1 MPEDL
6 LVKPPI
12 FTTKSLIATT
22 FISIVYLLLS
32 YLLVGFKSDQLVL
45 LFIFNGCY
53 YASWVTRKFIIG
65 FSIFI
70 IYWILFDYMKAFP
83 NYRYQTVSIEEL
95 YNLEKSLFGIMLA
108 GKEVTPNEYW
118 LVNSNTIT
126 DVCSGFFYL
135 LWIPVPLAFA
145 AFLYFKNR
153 RQFLYFSFTF
163 FLVNLLG
170 FIVYYAYPAAPPWYV
185 QLNGFNFI
193 AETKGNTGGLIRFDE
208 FFNLPIFQSIYS
220 KSSNVFAAMPSLHS
234 SYPVIVLYYGLKNKL
249 GLINVFF
256 AVVMLGIWFTAIYT
270 SHHYMLDVLAGI
282 TFALIGI
289 QLFIWIAK
297 RKSVKNLIDKMT
309 IAIT

>member
-6 LVKPPI
+6 LVKPVF
-12 FTTKSLIATT
+12 FTTRSLISTT

-45 LFIFNGCY
+45 LFIFNVCY
-53 YASWVTRKFIIG
+53 YASWLTRKFILG

-83 NYRYQTVSIEEL
+83 NYLYQSVSIEEL
-95 YNLEKSLFGIMLA
+95 YTLEKRLFGIMLA

-118 LVNSNTIT
+118 LANSNTIT

-145 AFLYFKNR
+145 AFLYFKNPM
-153 RQFLYFSFTF
+153 QFLYFSFTF

-170 FIVYYAYPAAPPWYV
+170 FVVYYVYPAAPPWYV
-185 QLNGFNFI
+185 QQHGFNFI
-193 AETKGNTGGLIRFDE
+193 ADTKGNTGGLARFDE
-208 FFNLPIFQSIYS
+208 YFNLPVFQSIYN

-234 SYPVIVLYYGLKNKL
+234 SYPVIVLYYGIKNKL
-249 GLINVFF
+249 GLINIFF
-256 AVVMLGIWFTAIYT
+256 SIVMMGIWFTAIYT

-282 TFALIGI
+282 TCALLGI
-289 QLFIWIAK
+289 LLFKWLAANKGIK
-297 RKSVKNLIDKMT
+297 KLIYKMAN
-309 IAIT
+309 AIT

>member
-1 MPEDL
+1 MPEDHL
-6 LVKPPI
+6 IKLPL
-12 FTTKSLIATT
+12 FTTKNVIATS

-45 LFIFNGCY
+45 LFIFNVCY
-53 YASWVTRKFIIG
+53 YASQLTRKFILG

-70 IYWILFDYMKAFP
+70 VYWVLFDYMKAFP
-83 NYRYQTVSIEEL
+83 NYLYHSVSIEEL
-95 YNLEKSLFGIMLA
+95 YTLEKRFFGIMLA
-108 GKEVTPNEYW
+108 GKKVTPNEYW
-118 LVNSNTIT
+118 LANSNTII
-126 DVCSGFFYL
+126 DVCSGIFYL
-135 LWIPVPLAFA
+135 MWIPVPLAFA

-170 FIVYYAYPAAPPWYV
+170 FVAYYAYPAAPPWYV
-185 QLNGFNFI
+185 QLHGFNFFP
-193 AETKGNTGGLIRFDE
+193 ATKGNTGGLVRFDE

-234 SYPVIVLYYGLKNKL
+234 SYPVIVLYYGIKNKL
-249 GLINVFF
+249 GLVNVFF

-282 TFALIGI
+282 LCALIGI
-289 QLFIWIAK
+289 QLFHWIAK
-297 RKSVKNLIDKMT
+297 QRFIKSLIDKMT
-309 IAIT
+309 IVIT

>member
-22 FISIVYLLLS
+22 FISIAYLLLS
-32 YLLVGFKSDQLVL
+32 HLLVGFKSDQLVL
-45 LFIFNGCY
+45 LLIFNVCY
-53 YASWVTRKFIIG
+53 YASWLTRKFITG

-83 NYRYQTVSIEEL
+83 NYLYSTVSIEEL
-95 YNLEKSLFGIMLA
+95 YSMERRLFGITMA
-108 GKEVTPNEYW
+108 GKQVTPNEFW
-118 LVNSNTIT
+118 LANSNTIT

-153 RQFLYFSFTF
+153 RQFLHFSFTF

-170 FIVYYAYPAAPPWYV
+170 FVVYYGYPAAPPWYV

-282 TFALIGI
+282 TCALIGI
-289 QLFIWIAK
+289 LLFNWIAK
-297 RKSVKNLIDKMT
+297 RKSIKKLIDQMT
-309 IAIT
+309 NAIT